1 MTRAAAPLS
10 PTDDPDPPDSL
21 DGWERALLDR
31 QLEALNRLADMA
43 MAVAAAITRRVTEAE
58 PGSDAALSTAA
69 LDFSRA
75 SRAVRMTFALQ
86 SRLVAEFKGA
96 AEARPASPPVGSDA
110 WYEEFGRPDVVDHDE
125 VLRRQLKGVV
135 KRLGEAEHLDGEAVE
150 RLVREA
156 GERLED
162 ERFFGD
168 ITERPMG
175 ETVALVCKDLGI
187 EPDWALL
194 SDIYWAQLE
203 IKHPPPGS
211 PYAGW
216 KERQAQAPPP
226 VPSG

>member
-1 MTRAAAPLS
+1 MSAPSLAPS
-10 PTDDPDPPDSL
+10 DDPDSL

-58 PGSDAALSTAA
+58 AGSETDLSGAA

-86 SRLVAEFKGA
+86 SRLIAEFKGVA
-96 AEARPASPPVGSDA
+96 GPRTGGSATPVESDA
-110 WYEEFGRPDVVDHDE
+110 WYDEFGRPDVVDHDE

-135 KRLGEAEHLDGEAVE
+135 KCLGEAEHLDGEAVE

-162 ERFFGD
+162 EGFFRD

-194 SDIYWAQLE
+194 ADIYWAQLE

-216 KERQAQAPPP
+216 KERRAEAPPL